1 MPESVRDRCT
11 KAHEYLFLL
20 SKSER
25 YYYDRDAIAEACS
38 LDTHPRRPQDWKT
51 PDGWDT
57 SSGNGAHGSFH
68 GEGREDGFIGYR
80 RKLPGNK
87 THKGTTAYEEGAV
100 EHRTKAGLVAYA
112 ERLRHDSVEARKQR
126 ANPESKSAPTSERNG
141 IRPLGEKSAQADPD
155 EVRSAKGAAFGRGAG
170 WRKLAEAGSGTKN
183 NESFDEAM
191 AVMPEKRNKR
201 SVWEIGTQ
209 PYSEAHFATFPEALV
224 EPCILAGSKPGDLVL
239 DPFCGS
245 GTTGV
250 VALRYRRNFVGVEI
264 NPEYVKLA
272 EKRIGQEAPLLNDI
286 EVSR

>member
-1 MPESVRDRCT
+1 M
-11 KAHEYLFLL
+11 LF
-20 SKSER
+20 
-25 YYYDRDAIAEACS
+25 
-38 LDTHPRRPQDWKT
+38 
-51 PDGWDT
+51 
-57 SSGNGAHGSFH
+57 
-68 GEGREDGFIGYR
+68 
-80 RKLPGNK
+80 
-87 THKGTTAYEEGAV
+87 
-100 EHRTKAGLVAYA
+100 
-112 ERLRHDSVEARKQR
+112 ERLRHDS
-126 ANPESKSAPTSERNG
+126 
-141 IRPLGEKSAQADPD
+141 
-155 EVRSAKGAAFGRGAG
+155 
-170 WRKLAEAGSGTKN
+170 RKLAEAGSGTKN

-224 EPCILAGSKPGDLVL
+224 EPCILAGSRPGDLVL